1 MNPQSNQKCFNQILK
16 GGILIEVV
24 LQFHQPKSQANKQY
38 HAASYNTIEF
48 LVTHVV
54 LEIYKMHTITSN
66 PFSLLADLI
75 LFNNTLLFVK
85 CKITTILEVAVLSPQ
100 S

>member
-54 LEIYKMHTITSN
+54 LEISYKNAHYHLKSFQPTSR
-66 PFSLLADLI
+66 PDSI
-75 LFNNTLLFVK
+75 
-85 CKITTILEVAVLSPQ
+85 
-100 S
+100 